1 MGDLEPLPVQ
11 TPAKLNDASR
21 KQQLAEWASSETAK
35 IDPSL
40 KNKNWSVKFPP
51 ELMFLSACE
60 NGDVEYA
67 QELLEMGVD
76 INAKNSDG
84 LAALHQVTNIL
95 NSNY

>member
-11 TPAKLNDASR
+11 TPAKLNEASR

-35 IDPSL
+35 VDPSL
-40 KNKNWSVKFPP
+40 KNKNWSVKFPL

-67 QELLEMGVD
+67 NELLKMGVD

-84 LAALHQVTNIL
+84 LAALHQV
-95 NSNY
+95 